1 MFTPTFLID
10 SEKYITDGKIVS
22 RSDLLC
28 QEMEV
33 RVGRARGKRG
43 RVVSNAELREEIRTL
58 RERLEALDTGRH
70 HEHIGYTSDEEIPKE
85 EEETTVETPKVRMLR
100 SIFCAGSSSRA
111 YVSLYGGILD
121 T

>member
-1 MFTPTFLID
+1 MLLTD
-10 SEKYITDGKIVS
+10 SEQVISDMKIVS
-22 RSDLLC
+22 SIKLLC

-70 HEHIGYTSDEEIPKE
+70 HEHIGDTSDE
-85 EEETTVETPKVRMLR
+85 
-100 SIFCAGSSSRA
+100 
-111 YVSLYGGILD
+111 
-121 T
+121 